1 MQIKKCHSAN
11 VSDSKPSKPQPTP
24 APSQEGAPSPL
35 FEPQREK
42 AGAVTAD
49 RFSYQYDWA
58 LHEFLELHHR
68 GEASIVFV
76 ELHEDVVFGTSL
88 DADDT
93 SFIFCQVK
101 AGGAAK
107 YTTAAL
113 IKRSK
118 GKNSILG
125 KMLSSIAAQGIAE
138 RVQKLGLVATRGFSL
153 KLKTSGFSLDE
164 IPFGKLEEKTANA
177 IREALKTELNPN
189 IPVEKLHFREP
200 SLDMRSTRRA
210 VIGLISD
217 LLTERNPAQHS
228 NNTQIYVVL
237 TDELRRKGAVAW
249 DYSDWD
255 QLVARKGL
263 TGDRVEALFAQYS
276 STTSTDELISDF
288 DSQARELG
296 YLAREVKRLRESA
309 RTYLLNTLAGG
320 ALGQV
325 QVSDA
330 IREHLSMLDDVLCR
344 ATLERLINDCTPV
357 VSEHLRDREART
369 AAYIIE
375 YLRLS

>member
-1 MQIKKCHSAN
+1 MYA
-11 VSDSKPSKPQPTP
+11 
-24 APSQEGAPSPL
+24 
-35 FEPQREK
+35 PQRET

-88 DADDT
+88 DADAA

-101 AGGAAK
+101 AGGRSGFSTK
-107 YTTAAL
+107 AL
-113 IKRSK
+113 VKRTD

-125 KMLSSIAAQGIAE
+125 KIFSSVEAKEIAK
-138 RVQKLGLVATRGFSL
+138 RVHKLGLIAARGFSL
-153 KLKTSGFSLDE
+153 NLKTSGFSLEE
-164 IPFGKLEEKTANA
+164 IPFGELEEKTAED
-177 IREALKTELNPN
+177 IRAALKAELNSEAPL
-189 IPVEKLHFREP
+189 EKLHFREP
-200 SLDMRSTRRA
+200 SLDIRSPRRA

-217 LLTERNPAQHS
+217 LLTERNPSQLS
-228 NNTQIYVVL
+228 NSTQIYVVL
-237 TDELRRKGAVAW
+237 TDELRRKGAIAW

-263 TGDRVEALFAQYS
+263 TADRVEALFAQYS
-276 STTSTDELISDF
+276 STASTDELISDF
-288 DSQARELG
+288 DLQARELG
-296 YLAREVKRLRESA
+296 FVTRDVKRLRERA

-320 ALGQV
+320 ALVQV
-325 QVSDA
+325 QVRNS
-330 IREHLSMLDDVLCR
+330 IVEHLASLDGALCR
-344 ATLERLINDCTPV
+344 STLDLLVGRCASI
-357 VSEHLRDREART
+357 VSEHLREEESRV

-375 YLRLS
+375 YLRSS

>member
-1 MQIKKCHSAN
+1 M
-11 VSDSKPSKPQPTP
+11 SDSKPSKPQPTP